1 MFDLFEENDDFAEVQ
16 KKAIKLSVLKRMIY
30 LFSGHRRELLWAFV
44 SAITSTIFL
53 AGLPL
58 IFRSIIDRGITTGNG
73 ALLLWLSAAYLGMLV
88 IHRGF
93 EYFQSLVVGSMGITI
108 VSDLKKKLLNHVL
121 TLSIR
126 FFDTTETGKLISRI
140 ESDSQ
145 RLFMLFS
152 SVGLQLFGAM
162 LNIGVSLAIMF
173 TVSVEFTLYVLLCAP
188 LFVGSAI
195 VVFGK
200 MRPMFRKDREMYAS
214 ITGFSGEH
222 ITAIPLLR
230 NLGNLGWSRDKF
242 AEMNREKTIYA
253 TKIESIEAMFWF
265 IMFLTPVIVN
275 VIILHIGAGKIA
287 SGTMT
292 VGTIWLFI
300 QYVAAI
306 VHPLIMISE
315 QISELQKSMGGAERI
330 FDILDM
336 KPEVL
341 NPSKPLL
348 MKPFESAIRFDNV
361 QFGYNDNAVLQG
373 VSFEI
378 PKGKSV
384 AIVGATGAG
393 KTTILSLLTRWYD
406 VTNGAITIDGTD
418 IRHYRQEDL
427 AAKMSFVMQD
437 IFLFPG
443 TIRENLKALRSDI
456 TDEAV
461 EAAIKNL
468 DIEHIIDRFENGL
481 DTVLVENGKNLSYG
495 ERQLLSF
502 ARALAFNPDI
512 LVIDEATSSVD
523 PVTEARVQASLNTL
537 LEGRTSVIIAH
548 RLATI
553 IHADT
558 IFVMDRGR
566 LIEQGSHRELLSKGG
581 MYAQLYSLQTG
592 GATHYA

>member
-1 MFDLFEENDDFAEVQ
+1 MFDLFEENDDFVDEQ
-16 KKAIKLSVLKRMIY
+16 KKAIKLSVFKRMIY
-30 LFSGHRRELLWAFV
+30 LFSGHRREIVWALL
-44 SAITSTIFL
+44 SAVLSTVFL

-58 IFRSIIDRGITTGNG
+58 VFRKIIDDGISPGNP
-73 ALLLWLSAAYLGMLV
+73 AVLLWLASAYLGML
-88 IHRGF
+88 IFHRGF
-93 EYFQSLVVGSMGITI
+93 EYFQSLVVGTMGITI

-121 TLSIR
+121 SLSIR

-152 SVGLQLFGAM
+152 SLGLQLFGAI

-173 TVSVEFTLYVLLCAP
+173 TVSTEFTLYVLLCAP
-188 LFVGSAI
+188 LFIGSAI
-195 VVFGK
+195 IVFGK
-200 MRPMFRKDREMYAS
+200 MRPMFRKDRELYAS

-230 NLGNLGWSRDKF
+230 NLGNLDWSRNKF
-242 AEMNREKTIYA
+242 AAMNREKTVYA
-253 TKIESIEAMFWF
+253 TKIESIEAVFWF

-275 VIILHIGAGKIA
+275 VIILHIGAGRIA
-287 SGTMT
+287 AGSMT

-306 VHPLIMISE
+306 IHPLIMISE
-315 QISELQKSMGGAERI
+315 QISELQKSMGAAERI
-330 FDILDM
+330 FDLLDM
-336 KPEVL
+336 QPEVK
-341 NPSKPLL
+341 NPVKPLE
-348 MKPFESAIRFDNV
+348 MKKFETVIRFDNV
-361 QFGYNDNAVLQG
+361 KFGYTDKTVLNG
-373 VSFEI
+373 VTFDI

-406 VTNGAITIDGTD
+406 ATSGKITIDGTD
-418 IRHYRQEDL
+418 IRDFKQEDL

-456 TDEAV
+456 SDEAV
-461 EAAIKNL
+461 YAAIQNL
-468 DIEHIIDRFENGL
+468 DIEHIIDRFENGI
-481 DTVLVENGKNLSYG
+481 DTMLVENGKNLSYG

-523 PVTEARVQASLNTL
+523 PITEARVQASLNKL

-553 IHADT
+553 IHAD
-558 IFVMDRGR
+558 IILVMDKG
-566 LIEQGSHRELLSKGG
+566 LLVEQGNHRELLEKGG
-581 MYAQLYSLQTG
+581 MYAQLYKLQTG
-592 GATHYA
+592 VTHYV

>member
-1 MFDLFEENDDFAEVQ
+1 MFDLFEENDDFAEEQ
-16 KKAIKLSVLKRMIY
+16 KKAIKLSVFKRMIY
-30 LFSGHRRELLWAFV
+30 LFSGHRRELIWAVV
-44 SAITSTIFL
+44 SAVLSTVFL

-58 IFRSIIDRGITTGNG
+58 VFRKIIDDGITPGNPS
-73 ALLLWLSAAYLGMLV
+73 LLLWLSLAYLGML
-88 IHRGF
+88 IFHRGF

-108 VSDLKKKLLNHVL
+108 VSDLKKKLLGHVL
-121 TLSIR
+121 SLSIR

-145 RLFMLFS
+145 RMFMLFS
-152 SVGLQLFGAM
+152 SVGLQMFWAV
-162 LNIGVSLAIMF
+162 LNIGVSLVVMF

-188 LFVGSAI
+188 LFIGSAI
-195 VVFGK
+195 IVFGK
-200 MRPMFRKDREMYAS
+200 MRPMFRKDRELYAT

-230 NLGNLGWSRDKF
+230 NLGNLEWSRKKF
-242 AEMNREKTIYA
+242 AAMNREKTVYA
-253 TKIESIEAMFWF
+253 TKIESIEAVFWF

-275 VIILHIGAGKIA
+275 VIILHVGAGRIA
-287 SGTMT
+287 AGTMT

-306 VHPLIMISE
+306 IHPLIMISE
-315 QISELQKSMGGAERI
+315 QISELQKSMGAAERI
-330 FDILDM
+330 FDLLDM
-336 KPEVL
+336 QSEIVNPAKPKKMEH
-341 NPSKPLL
+341 
-348 MKPFESAIRFDNV
+348 FESMIRFENV
-361 QFGYNDNAVLQG
+361 KFGYTDTQVLRG
-373 VSFEI
+373 VTFEI

-406 VTNGAITIDGTD
+406 VTSGRITIDGTD
-418 IRHYRQEDL
+418 IRDFNQKDL
-427 AAKMSFVMQD
+427 AEKMSFVMQD

-456 TDEAV
+456 TDDAV
-461 EAAIKNL
+461 NKAIKSL

-523 PVTEARVQASLNTL
+523 PITEARVQASLNIL

-548 RLATI
+548 RLSTI
-553 IHADT
+553 IHAD
-558 IFVMDRGR
+558 IILVMENG
-566 LIEQGSHRELLSKGG
+566 LVVEQGNHRELLDKCG
-581 MYAQLYSLQTG
+581 MYAQLYKLQTG
-592 GATHYA
+592 VTHYV